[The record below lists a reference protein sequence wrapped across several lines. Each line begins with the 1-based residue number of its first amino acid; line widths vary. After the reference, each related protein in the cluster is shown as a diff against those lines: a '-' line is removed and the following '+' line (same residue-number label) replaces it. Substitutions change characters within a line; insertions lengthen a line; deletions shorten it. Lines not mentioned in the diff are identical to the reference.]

1 MQAART
7 ALTREPPSLSFD
19 VLQPLVSRI
28 DLWGTVYYHV
38 MAGPQAVIEWF
49 RGTGLRPFLEALSL
63 GDERPHCEQMLLDRY
78 RETYPSRPSGH
89 VLFPFRRLFFVAHR

>member
-63 GDERPHCEQMLLDRY
+63 GDERLHCEQMLLDQY
-78 RETYPSRPSGH
+78 REIYPSRPSGH
-89 VLFPFRRLFFVAHR
+89 VLFPFRRVAYR